1 MAGYVPSAPGPC
13 QTAERRDR
21 SKSDDPRCRR
31 ATTALRILTRYVLRQ
46 LVAPFLFAA
55 ILLTALMMLDVVA
68 DRFGSLVGKG
78 LGWRPVAEVFL
89 YSIPFMFA
97 VIVPMAVLVAVLYVF
112 NHLAADNEISAMKAS
127 GVSLGRITAP
137 VVLLASI
144 LAVGLVQFNDTILP
158 ESNHKL
164 SLLLQSI
171 GRKSPTF
178 ALPEREV
185 NEIADGKLFLV
196 AQKKEQ
202 ARNLLIDVLIWD
214 VENVDAR
221 RTIQADSAV
230 ITLVSGAEQE
240 DLYLTLFD
248 GVVHESSAE
257 WPDRLQRVWF
267 DRNVLRVP
275 GVENAFNRGESGVRG
290 DRELSIDSM
299 RVRVESAQAASEDT
313 RVKSHATAVA
323 WTESFLGGLVEADT
337 IPPDSTDAVM
347 QGWRTGRRVGTPQA
361 AAGNFRTLALS
372 ETQYDQMANR
382 LEVEIW
388 KKYSIPFACI
398 VFVLIGAP
406 IAVRYRR
413 AGVALVVGVSL
424 VVFCAYY
431 VALIGGEH
439 LADREYLSPF
449 WAMWAANV
457 LFGLVGIGAF
467 FQARRAGG

>member
-1 MAGYVPSAPGPC
+1 MAGYVPSALGPC
-13 QTAERRDR
+13 QTAEGRDR

-46 LVAPFLFAA
+46 LVAPFMFAA
-55 ILLTALMMLDVVA
+55 ILLTALMMMDVVA

-112 NHLAADNEISAMKAS
+112 NRLAADNEISAMKAS
-127 GVSLGRITAP
+127 GVSLARITAP
-137 VVLLASI
+137 VVLLATI
-144 LAVGLVQFNDTILP
+144 LAVGLVQFNNTILP

-164 SLLLQSI
+164 ALLLSSI
-171 GRKSPTF
+171 ARKSPVF
-178 ALPEREV
+178 ILPERKV
-185 NEIADGKLFLV
+185 NEVADGKLFLL
-196 AQKKEQ
+196 AQRNEQ
-202 ARNLLIDVLIWD
+202 ARNLLIDVIIWD
-214 VENVDAR
+214 VQNVDAR
-221 RTIQADSAV
+221 RIIYADSATIAV
-230 ITLVSGAEQE
+230 VSNEEQE

-257 WPDRLQRVWF
+257 SPDRLQRVWF
-267 DRNVLRVP
+267 DRNELRVP

-299 RVRVESAQAASEDT
+299 RVRVKGNRRASEET
-313 RVKSHATAVA
+313 RIKSHATSVA
-323 WTESFLGGLVEADT
+323 WTESFLGGLAEADT
-337 IPPDSTDAVM
+337 IPPDTTSAVV
-347 QGWRTGRRVGTPQA
+347 QGWRTGRRLGSPQA
-361 AAGNFRTLALS
+361 AAGNFRTLALT
-372 ETQYDQMANR
+372 ETQYNQSANR
-382 LEVEIW
+382 FEVEIW

-424 VVFCAYY
+424 VVFCAFY
-431 VALIGGEH
+431 VSLIGGEH
-439 LADREYLSPF
+439 LADRELLSPF
-449 WAMWAANV
+449 WAMWAPNV
-457 LFGLVGIGAF
+457 LFGIIGFGAF

>member
-1 MAGYVPSAPGPC
+1 MFRRRPVPVNPQGG
-13 QTAERRDR
+13 RDR
-21 SKSDDPRCRR
+21 SDTDDPRYRR
-31 ATTALRILTRYVLRQ
+31 ATTDVRILTRYVLRQ
-46 LVAPFLFAA
+46 LVAPFMFAA

-112 NHLAADNEISAMKAS
+112 NRLAADNEISAMKAS
-127 GVSLGRITAP
+127 GVSLARITAP
-137 VVLLASI
+137 VVLVAAI
-144 LAVGLVQFNDTILP
+144 LAVGLVEFNNTILP

-185 NEIADGKLFLV
+185 RELADGELFLV

-202 ARNLLIDVLIWD
+202 ARNLLIDVTIWD
-214 VENVDAR
+214 VQNVNAR
-221 RTIQADSAV
+221 RTIYADSAV
-230 ITLVSGAEQE
+230 ISLVTGGDQE

-257 WPDRLQRVWF
+257 SPDRLQRVWF
-267 DRNVLRVP
+267 ERNHIRVP
-275 GVENAFNRGESGVRG
+275 GVGNAFSRGESGARG
-290 DRELSIDSM
+290 DEN
-299 RVRVESAQAASEDT
+299 ASEET
-313 RVKSHATAVA
+313 RIKSQATAVA
-323 WTESFLGGLVEADT
+323 WTESLLGGLIETDT
-337 IPPDSTDAVM
+337 IPPDSTEAVI
-347 QGWRTGRRVGTPQA
+347 QGWRTGRRVGSPQA

-372 ETQYDQMANR
+372 ETQYDQMAKR

-424 VVFCAYY
+424 AVFCAYY

-439 LADREYLSPF
+439 LADREHLSPF

-457 LFGLVGIGAF
+457 LFGILGFGAF

>member
-13 QTAERRDR
+13 QSAEGRDR
-21 SKSDDPRCRR
+21 SKTDNPRRR
-31 ATTALRILTRYVLRQ
+31 RVTTTLRILTRYVLRQ
-46 LVAPFLFAA
+46 LVAPFMFAA
-55 ILLTALMMLDVVA
+55 VLLTALMMLDVVA

-112 NHLAADNEISAMKAS
+112 NRLAADNEISAMKAS
-127 GVSLGRITAP
+127 GVSLARITAP
-137 VVLLASI
+137 VVLVAAI
-144 LAVGLVQFNDTILP
+144 LAVGLVEFNNTILP

-185 NEIADGKLFLV
+185 RELADGKLFLV

-202 ARNLLIDVLIWD
+202 ARNLLIDVTIWD
-214 VENVDAR
+214 VQNVNAR
-221 RTIQADSAV
+221 RTIYADSAV
-230 ITLVSGAEQE
+230 ISLVTGGEQE

-257 WPDRLQRVWF
+257 SPNRLQRVWF
-267 DRNVLRVP
+267 ERNHIRVP
-275 GVENAFNRGESGVRG
+275 GVGNAFSRGESGARG

-299 RVRVESAQAASEDT
+299 RVRVEGYEIASEET
-313 RVKSHATAVA
+313 RAKSQATAVA
-323 WTESFLGGLVEADT
+323 WTESLLGGLVETDT
-337 IPPDSTDAVM
+337 IPPDSTEAVT
-347 QGWRTGRRVGTPQA
+347 QGWRTGRRVGSPQA

-372 ETQYDQMANR
+372 ETQYDQMAKR

-424 VVFCAYY
+424 AVFCAYY

-439 LADREYLSPF
+439 LADREHLSPF

-457 LFGLVGIGAF
+457 LFGILGFGAF

>member
-1 MAGYVPSAPGPC
+1 MAGYVPSALVPC
-13 QTAERRDR
+13 QTAEERDR
-21 SKSDDPRCRR
+21 SKLDDPRCRR

-78 LGWRPVAEVFL
+78 LGWRPVSEVFL

-112 NHLAADNEISAMKAS
+112 NRLAADNEISAMMAS
-127 GVSLGRITAP
+127 GLSLARITAP
-137 VVLLASI
+137 VVLLATV
-144 LAVGLVQFNDTILP
+144 LAAGLVQFNDTILP

-164 SLLLQSI
+164 ALLLGSI
-171 GRKSPTF
+171 GRKSPVF
-178 ALPEREV
+178 ILPERKV
-185 NEIADGKLFLV
+185 NEVADGKLFLL
-196 AQKKEQ
+196 AQKNVQ
-202 ARNLLIDVLIWD
+202 ARNLLIDVMIWD
-214 VENVDAR
+214 VQNMDAR
-221 RTIQADSAV
+221 RTIFADSAEISV
-230 ITLVSGAEQE
+230 VSNEEQE

-248 GVVHESSAE
+248 GEVRESTAE
-257 WPDRLQRVWF
+257 SPERVQRIWF
-267 DRNVLRVP
+267 DQNHIRVP
-275 GVENAFNRGESGVRG
+275 GVENAFNRGESGARG

-299 RVRVESAQAASEDT
+299 RVRVEGHRRASEDT
-313 RVKSHATAVA
+313 RIKSHATSVA

-337 IPPDSTDAVM
+337 VPPDTTSAVV
-347 QGWRTGRRVGTPQA
+347 QGWRTGRRLGSPQA

-372 ETQYDQMANR
+372 ETQYNQSANR
-382 LEVEIW
+382 FEVEIW

-424 VVFCAYY
+424 VVFCAFY

-439 LADREYLSPF
+439 LADRELLSPF
-449 WAMWAANV
+449 WAMWAPNV
-457 LFGLVGIGAF
+457 LFGIIGFGAF